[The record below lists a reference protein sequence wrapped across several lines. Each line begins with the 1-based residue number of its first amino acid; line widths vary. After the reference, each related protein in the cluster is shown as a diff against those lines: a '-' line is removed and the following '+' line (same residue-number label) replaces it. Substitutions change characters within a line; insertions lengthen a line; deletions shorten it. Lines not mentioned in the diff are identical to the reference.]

1 LSGDKDHIFHYF
13 GAASIVQKALP
24 VFKSLNAQDKIRLVK
39 TIGPHT
45 YYPDLMWN
53 NFEKLVQQ

>member
-1 LSGDKDHIFHYF
+1 LSGDKDHIFPYF